1 MGEQE
6 KKEGFLLPATV
17 YKLKSFITIK
27 DSKISEEHND
37 TDPALMLCQDQSGKH
52 FIVKYSDYFVK
63 DTQSINDLKTFFK
76 LKSEQQVDKALTL
89 KIKDQLEESDEF
101 QDKLEEMI
109 EEQEL
114 SRKDAKT
121 FEKKY
126 TLEQAEELAFNSW
139 LNKPGSW
146 IRTTLNETNETCNFE
161 GKELPIYQSKS
172 IQYKEDGKPSFSGM
186 YYISRT
192 RHSIPLKIY
201 TSKHDDQ
208 KSTIL
213 VNNSVLTKDTLLT
226 LLKHSYRTVKIK
238 SGYHLNFTF
247 DKINNLVLEKLLLE
261 LENKDLRKKTPDYLV
276 KLTELITLVEEDDNI
291 ITDFKDISIFLP
303 GAGAKVNLKQLV
315 RTQSSL
321 LYKWVEGLIN
331 IKHFYFKDNIEIID
345 DCLNILITELI
356 DKRQSLYG
364 FYGIVGADSDETE
377 SDTYGWLKDNIQD
390 SKIIMDTNKNIE
402 MYHLLH
408 NHLTKLAEEKGLK
421 K

>member
-139 LNKPGSW
+139 LNKPA
-146 IRTTLNETNETCNFE
+146 L
-161 GKELPIYQSKS
+161 
-172 IQYKEDGKPSFSGM
+172 
-186 YYISRT
+186 
-192 RHSIPLKIY
+192 
-201 TSKHDDQ
+201 
-208 KSTIL
+208 
-213 VNNSVLTKDTLLT
+213 
-226 LLKHSYRTVKIK
+226 
-238 SGYHLNFTF
+238 
-247 DKINNLVLEKLLLE
+247 
-261 LENKDLRKKTPDYLV
+261 
-276 KLTELITLVEEDDNI
+276 
-291 ITDFKDISIFLP
+291 
-303 GAGAKVNLKQLV
+303 AKVIFFISPKILPASNIASLV
-315 RTQSSL
+315 SS
-321 LYKWVEGLIN
+321 
-331 IKHFYFKDNIEIID
+331 
-345 DCLNILITELI
+345 CSRITSRNVRPSI
-356 DKRQSLYG
+356 YS
-364 FYGIVGADSDETE
+364 
-377 SDTYGWLKDNIQD
+377 
-390 SKIIMDTNKNIE
+390 NK
-402 MYHLLH
+402 
-408 NHLTKLAEEKGLK
+408 A
-421 K
+421 